1 MQKKT
6 YSIAQAAKMLNVHED
21 TLRNWEEEGLI
32 TPLRVGK
39 RLDRKYTDEIIS
51 DVVKRGL
58 ATPYQDLS
66 KDIEEKK
73 LTLAQ
78 LETFLWKSADI
89 LRGKIDSSDYKKY
102 IFGLLFYKRMSDV
115 WDEEY
120 ASVMKE
126 YNDEDIARA
135 DYNHRFQVP
144 KDARWEKI
152 TQQAENIGQKL
163 NDIFEALANA
173 NSPKLDKIFDDLDFA
188 NKDRFPNETLQ
199 RLINH
204 FSQYNFGNTYI
215 SSDLLGDAYEY
226 LIKQFA
232 ADAGKKG
239 GEFYTPRE
247 VEKVIIGILKPHKKD
262 HIYDP
267 TVGSGGF
274 LLEAYDYLKAK
285 SGEKIA
291 KTLYLYGQELNL
303 ATFAIAKI
311 NMFLHGL
318 DSADIRRG
326 DTLVN
331 PQFLN
336 QQGGLQTFDI
346 VVANPPY
353 SIKDYEWEMF
363 KNKFGRLDGYDAPP
377 EKNADFAFVLHIIKS
392 MNANG
397 RAGIVLP
404 NGVLSRVGAEA
415 RIREQILRNDL
426 IEAIVALPSKLF
438 YGTGIPAVVLIL
450 NKNKSDEKKGKVIII
465 DAEKDFFKGK
475 NQNSLRPQDI
485 SKIIKAYDNYED
497 IEKYARVIALQEIE
511 ANDFNLNI
519 SQYIDSTEKEEAVH
533 VQQSWM
539 EIERLEKELTSLNRE
554 IEKSIEYLNKRNAGK
569 KLKDTKLGWIPEDW
583 EIVELYEVR
592 NKDDRY
598 SFAGGPFG
606 SDLKRSDYTEEG
618 VRILQLQN
626 IGDGEFLDKYK
637 IYTSAEKA
645 ESLSKCLIYPGDILI
660 AKMADPVARACIVP
674 QKDKSYLMA
683 SDGIRLSPDLKE
695 YDVAYLKYAINSKYF
710 RAMAIANSTGSTRLR
725 IGLDRLKQL
734 PIIKPP
740 KSEQIEIGNLLTN
753 IDAKR
758 YLANEIEQELV
769 KLKKGIAQDLLSGKV
784 RK

>member
-1 MQKKT
+1 MRKDIQEKLKGMPELLT
-6 YSIAQAAKMLNVHED
+6 IGQVAEIFSIHQD
-21 TLRNWEEEGLI
+21 TLRNWEKDGTLV
-32 TPLRVGK
+32 PLRVGPRK
-39 RLDRKYTDEIIS
+39 DRKY
-51 DVVKRGL
+51 R
-58 ATPYQDLS
+58 PQ
-66 KDIEEKK
+66 DIEAIVDKMGSK
-73 LTLAQ
+73 LTLPQ
-78 LETFLWKSADI
+78 LEAFLWKSADI

-126 YNDEDIARA
+126 YSDEDIARA

-144 KDARWEKI
+144 KDARWEKV

-247 VEKVIIGILKPHKKD
+247 VEKVIISILKPHQKD

-274 LLEAYDYLKAK
+274 LLEAYDYLKQK

-291 KTLYLYGQELNL
+291 KTLYLYGQEQNL

-326 DTLVN
+326 DTLAN

-336 QQGGLQTFDI
+336 QQGNLQAFDV

-353 SIKDYEWEMF
+353 AIKDYEFEVYRS
-363 KNKFGRLDGYDAPP
+363 NKFGRIDGYDMPP
-377 EKNADFAFVLHIIKS
+377 EKNADYAFVLHILKS

-397 RAGIVLP
+397 RAGVVLP
-404 NGVLSRVGAEA
+404 HGVLFRSGAEG
-415 RIREQILRNDL
+415 RLREQIVKNDL
-426 IEAIVALPSKLF
+426 IEAIIALPSKLF
-438 YGTGIPAVVLIL
+438 YGTGISAAIVVFNN
-450 NKNKSDEKKGKVIII
+450 NKPSAHKGKILMI
-465 DAEKDFFKGK
+465 DAEREYVEGK
-475 NQNSLRPQDI
+475 NQNFLRRQNIEKIVDAYEKFSSEDGFSKVISLEEVETNEFNLNVRRYIEVADNDI
-485 SKIIKAYDNYED
+485 EVDIDSVWEEIEALEEAQEDVNKEVKNLLKTLKQKNTSSPIGKSSAKWVTVTTEDLLKDERGAIKIGPFGSQLKKSFLVDKGYKVYGQENVFNNDFTIGDRYVDEERFELLKSCELMPGDLVISMMGTIGKCTVVPKDIERGIMDSHLLRMRIDEDKYDKGFILHLLISPYVQKQIRNLAVGGIMQGLSSKIIKQL
-497 IEKYARVIALQEIE
+497 KFSVP
-511 ANDFNLNI
+511 
-519 SQYIDSTEKEEAVH
+519 
-533 VQQSWM
+533 
-539 EIERLEKELTSLNRE
+539 TSLDEQKRISDALSTIDNAADTGVKTA
-554 IEKSIEYLNKRNAGK
+554 EKIAELKAGLTMDLLGGK
-569 KLKDTKLGWIPEDW
+569 K
-583 EIVELYEVR
+583 
-592 NKDDRY
+592 
-598 SFAGGPFG
+598 
-606 SDLKRSDYTEEG
+606 
-618 VRILQLQN
+618 RI
-626 IGDGEFLDKYK
+626 
-637 IYTSAEKA
+637 
-645 ESLSKCLIYPGDILI
+645 
-660 AKMADPVARACIVP
+660 
-674 QKDKSYLMA
+674 
-683 SDGIRLSPDLKE
+683 
-695 YDVAYLKYAINSKYF
+695 
-710 RAMAIANSTGSTRLR
+710 
-725 IGLDRLKQL
+725 
-734 PIIKPP
+734 
-740 KSEQIEIGNLLTN
+740 
-753 IDAKR
+753 
-758 YLANEIEQELV
+758 
-769 KLKKGIAQDLLSGKV
+769 
-784 RK
+784 